1 MKCYLCD
8 TPLKPGKHQC
18 RSCGAWTWGAHS
30 ASRGDESVLFEDI
43 KNADENRLETGL
55 LDENLGGGLVT
66 TAVILLGGL
75 PGAGKSTLLLQLCA
89 MFCKHGLLC
98 IYIAGEEGLPAIKA
112 RGVRLGIKTRGL
124 LRFIPAI
131 GGVADLGDLLMRY
144 RPKAV
149 ILDSIDALVGH
160 NQEQEIKFLE
170 ILGKYAVELEA
181 PIFVISQVN
190 KDADFSGLMAK
201 QHAVDC
207 LLTMMPD
214 EDIKTE
220 NGEAIRIVETIKNR
234 HGRAF
239 VTSAFEMTEH
249 GLQPVSLDS
258 LEQTDDSTEDSV

>member
-8 TPLKPGKHQC
+8 TTLKPGKHQC
-18 RSCGAWTWGAHS
+18 HSCRAWNWGSVS
-30 ASRGDESVLFEDI
+30 ASRRDETVLFEDI
-43 KNADENRLETGL
+43 KNADESRLTTGL
-55 LDENLGGGLVT
+55 LDDNLGGGLVT
-66 TAVILLGGL
+66 TAVVLLGGL

-89 MFCKHGLLC
+89 MFCNLGLQC

-112 RGVRLGIKTRGL
+112 RGVRLGIKTHGL

-131 GGVADLGDLLMRY
+131 GGVTDMGELLMY
-144 RPKAV
+144 HKPKAV

-160 NQEQEIKFLE
+160 NQELEIKFLE

-220 NGEAIRIVETIKNR
+220 NGEAVRIVETIKNR

-249 GLQPVSLDS
+249 GLQPIELD
-258 LEQTDDSTEDSV
+258 DTETAQETTV

>member
-1 MKCYLCD
+1 MKCYRCD
-8 TPLKPGKHQC
+8 TELKPGKHQC
-18 RSCGAWTWGAHS
+18 RSCGAWNWGTVPA
-30 ASRGDESVLFEDI
+30 AMRQDETVLFEDI
-43 KNADENRLETGL
+43 KNADETRLTTGL
-55 LDENLGGGLVT
+55 LDDNLGGGLVS
-66 TAVILLGGL
+66 TAVVLLGGL

-89 MFCKHGLLC
+89 MFCKHGLQC

-112 RGVRLGIKTRGL
+112 RGVRLGIQTHGR

-131 GGVADLGDLLMRY
+131 GGVSDIGGLLMHHQPR
-144 RPKAV
+144 AV

-170 ILGKYAVELEA
+170 ILGKYAVGLEA

-214 EDIKTE
+214 EDIKSE

-239 VTSAFEMTEH
+239 VTAAFEMTEH
-249 GLQPVSLDS
+249 GLQPVK
-258 LEQTDDSTEDSV
+258 LEPDDGDEKLAV

>member
-8 TPLKPGKHQC
+8 TPLKTGKRQC
-18 RSCGAWTWGAHS
+18 LSCRAWNWGGVSA
-30 ASRGDESVLFEDI
+30 ASRRDETVLFEDI
-43 KNADENRLETGL
+43 KNADDTRITTHL
-55 LDENLGGGLVT
+55 LDANLGGGLVT
-66 TAVILLGGL
+66 TAVVLLGGL

-89 MFCKHGLLC
+89 MFCNHGLQC

-112 RGVRLGIKTRGL
+112 RGVRLGIKTHGL

-131 GGVADLGDLLMRY
+131 GGLGDLGDLLMY
-144 RPKAV
+144 HRPKAV

-160 NQEQEIKFLE
+160 NAELEIKFLE

-239 VTSAFEMTEH
+239 VTTAFEMTAC
-249 GLQPVSLDS
+249 GLQPVDLGD
-258 LEQTDDSTEDSV
+258 TEAASETAV